1 MGNRITSEWTKTTTE
16 AFGDNEATRK
26 GNRAEKTILEYF
38 RKIYDF
44 AYRNEEDKDLQVE
57 GKDITFGKDSW
68 YRPYN
73 VNVKGNMK
81 DYSFSVDIPK
91 IMKESTDR
99 WLHYDEKSKFYAM
112 YDINDMKKY
121 LKDKGLTDKSYT
133 YISTTKA
140 QRPSFIKM
148 GKVS

>member
-1 MGNRITSEWTKTTTE
+1 MRITNEWTKTTTE

-26 GNRAEKTILEYF
+26 GNRAEETILEHF
-38 RKIYDF
+38 QKIYDF
-44 AYRNEEDKDLQVE
+44 AYRNEDIKNLQIA

-68 YRPYN
+68 SRPYN
-73 VNVKGNMK
+73 VDVKGTDMS

-91 IMKESTDR
+91 IMKETTSTDR

-121 LKDKGLTDKSYT
+121 LKDKGLTDKPFT

-140 QRPSFIKM
+140 KRPSFVKM
-148 GKVS
+148 GKV